1 MNDFSLNDFLLVLP
15 EVFLAIM
22 SCVILLMGVFS
33 KSIKDL
39 SYYLVQLSLIIGA
52 LLTVYLY
59 FGVFKAPVFGLSHT
73 FTVDQLAV
81 ILKIFVYITAFFVFI
96 YSRAYNADRHIASNE
111 FHVLGLLSTIGMLV
125 LISSYNLLTLYLG
138 LELLS
143 LPLYALVALQR
154 AKMRCIEAA
163 MKYFVVGG
171 LASGL
176 LLYGISIFF
185 GIAHSLDLTVIA
197 HSVVLLHNQSDLLLI
212 FALVFVIAGMAFKL
226 GAVPFH
232 MWVPDVY
239 DGAPTS
245 VTLLIS
251 TAPKIAAFALF
262 VRFLAEGLPGLF
274 VDWQQMLIILGILS
288 VALGNIVAIVQVN
301 IKRLLAY
308 SSIAHMGYVLLAL
321 ACGSVSGNSAAIF
334 YVLTYSLMSLGAFG
348 MVALLSR
355 TGFEANDIEDFA
367 GLNNRNP
374 WLAFMM
380 LILMFSMAGV
390 PPLVGFIAKLAVLNA
405 LIEIHL
411 TTIAIITLIFSIVG
425 AYYYIRI
432 IKVMYFDQPS
442 QSEIITYSRST
453 QWAMSINGVVVLI
466 LGIFPSVLFNLCQK
480 LF

>member
-1 MNDFSLNDFLLVLP
+1 MNNFSLNDFLLILP
-15 EVFLAIM
+15 ETFLVIM
-22 SCVILLMGVFS
+22 SCAILLLGVFAKNF
-33 KSIKDL
+33 KSL
-39 SYYLVQLSLIIGA
+39 SYYLVQLSLIVGVC
-52 LLTVYLY
+52 LTVCLY
-59 FGVFKAPVFGLSHT
+59 YFVFKTRVFGLSHT
-73 FTVDQLAV
+73 YTIDSLAI

-96 YSRAYNADRHIASNE
+96 YSRHYNAERNIASNE

-185 GIAHSLDLTVIA
+185 GMAHSLDITVIA
-197 HSVVLLHNQSDLLLI
+197 HSLALQHNQSDLMLI
-212 FALVFVIAGMAFKL
+212 FALVFVISGMAFKL

-251 TAPKIAAFALF
+251 TAPKIASVALF

-274 VDWQQMLIILGILS
+274 TDWQQILFILGILS

-308 SSIAHMGYVLLAL
+308 SSIAHMGYVLLAFG
-321 ACGSVSGNSAAIF
+321 CGTVSGNAAAIF
-334 YVLTYSLMSLGAFG
+334 YVLTYALMSLGAFG

-355 TGFEANDIEDFA
+355 TGFEANNIEDFA

-374 WLAFMM
+374 WLALMM
-380 LILMFSMAGV
+380 MILMFSMAGV
-390 PPLVGFIAKLAVLNA
+390 PPLVGFIGKLAVLNA
-405 LIEIHL
+405 LIEIHY
-411 TTIAIITLIFSIVG
+411 TTLAIVTLIFSIVG
-425 AYYYIRI
+425 AYYYIRV
-432 IKVMYFDQPS
+432 IKVMYFDQPTHA
-442 QSEIITYSRST
+442 EAITYSRST
-453 QWAMSINGVVVLI
+453 QWAMSINGIAVLL
-466 LGIFPSVLFNLCQK
+466 LGIFPSGLFTLCQN